1 VSASRPLDRGQR
13 RILGTASIA
22 DNRLFVRDADATAFL
37 NALEPSPRALIC
49 TVVYAVI
56 RGGVTD
62 PQRVLAEV
70 TARLQERG
78 RDPRVPPIARRI
90 DQDHAGAMAFVGR
103 CLRKERR
110 TPQRGRVQRTQQ
122 APATEKQV
130 AYLRALGYKGEGLGL
145 TVTGASELIDKLV
158 RINTS
163 CESR

>member
-1 VSASRPLDRGQR
+1 MSVGSWLRSSNASARPKNETATGGRGVSASRPLDRGQR

-78 RDPRVPPIARRI
+78 RDPRVPP
-90 DQDHAGAMAFVGR
+90 
-103 CLRKERR
+103 
-110 TPQRGRVQRTQQ
+110 
-122 APATEKQV
+122 
-130 AYLRALGYKGEGLGL
+130 
-145 TVTGASELIDKLV
+145 
-158 RINTS
+158 
-163 CESR
+163 